1 MEICESNK
9 NVFFGHYHHH
19 FFQIIEGKVEHYNI
33 GAFYDDIEDHK
44 QAFKNVLNI
53 KEN

>member
-1 MEICESNK
+1 MYFLAITITI
-9 NVFFGHYHHH
+9 FF
-19 FFQIIEGKVEHYNI
+19 FFQIIESRVEHYNT

-44 QAFKNVLNI
+44 QALKNVLNI